1 MIRKAAACQKTA
13 RKASLSR
20 GFLWEGSGDGFVTLG
35 NGDAQG
41 ACQIGIVLLGELRC
55 ILDGHLGDVRLTGEE
70 GICKGCGVATLS
82 ISYYDLGVTTG
93 KMAVKILTGEADI
106 SEMPIE
112 YYQNPVKKYMAS
124 RCEALGIEIPEGYEA
139 IAE

>member
-1 MIRKAAACQKTA
+1 
-13 RKASLSR
+13 
-20 GFLWEGSGDGFVTLG
+20 
-35 NGDAQG
+35 
-41 ACQIGIVLLGELRC
+41 
-55 ILDGHLGDVRLTGEE
+55 
-70 GICKGCGVATLS
+70 
-82 ISYYDLGVTTG
+82 
-93 KMAVKILTGEADI
+93 MAVKILTGEADI

>member
-1 MIRKAAACQKTA
+1 MLKQYITKIM
-13 RKASLSR
+13 
-20 GFLWEGSGDGFVTLG
+20 
-35 NGDAQG
+35 NG
-41 ACQIGIVLLGELRC
+41 EN
-55 ILDGHLGDVRLTGEE
+55 LTQEE
-70 GICKGCGVATLS
+70 AGRAMDI
-82 ISYYDLGVTTG
+82 
-93 KMAVKILTGEADI
+93 ILTGEANI

>member
-1 MIRKAAACQKTA
+1 MTCPATG
-13 RKASLSR
+13 SNWSNYVELS
-20 GFLWEGSGDGFVTLG
+20 
-35 NGDAQG
+35 
-41 ACQIGIVLLGELRC
+41 GELTE
-55 ILDGHLGDVRLTGEE
+55 ITKGMHDVYLYFENN
-70 GICKGCGVATLS
+70 
-82 ISYYDLGVTTG
+82 TG